1 MILKKL
7 LIEEQIIYY
16 SNFLFLGAIAN
27 FLSVLQQQQAKTS
40 SSNTV
45 PTTMHSSIA
54 QSIQEQDLLQQQ
66 QRDLA
71 SSNLSKLEGQPG
83 EVHEGNTDQASR
95 SPSFTRYS
103 SPSPNNIAVTSS
115 FLANATM
122 TATNANML
130 QGKKSSA

>member
-1 MILKKL
+1 
-7 LIEEQIIYY
+7 
-16 SNFLFLGAIAN
+16 
-27 FLSVLQQQQAKTS
+27 LQQQQAKTS

-130 QGKKSSA
+130 QGKKNSALILN

>member
-1 MILKKL
+1 MKNKL
-7 LIEEQIIYY
+7 FIQIFI
-16 SNFLFLGAIAN
+16 FLGAIAN

-71 SSNLSKLEGQPG
+71 SSNLSKLEG

-130 QGKKSSA
+130 QGKKKIQLES

>member
-1 MILKKL
+1 MKNKL
-7 LIEEQIIYY
+7 FIQIFI
-16 SNFLFLGAIAN
+16 FLGAIAN

-71 SSNLSKLEGQPG
+71 SSNLSKLEG

-130 QGKKSSA
+130 QGKKRIQLES

>member
-7 LIEEQIIYY
+7 LIEEQIIY

-66 QRDLA
+66 RDLA
-71 SSNLSKLEGQPG
+71 NSKLDQQGSEPN
-83 EVHEGNTDQASR
+83 ENVDQASR
-95 SPSFTRYS
+95 SPSFTRYVC
-103 SPSPNNIAVTSS
+103 I
-115 FLANATM
+115 
-122 TATNANML
+122 
-130 QGKKSSA
+130 